1 MSISLTPKQKRVLDF
16 VSAYISGKRYSPTQE
31 EIAKKMRLSVPT
43 VNTYIKILVEKGYV
57 QRGSGARNLSLTQSP
72 SVAREVRRFEIGII
86 GYGIVGQA
94 VHYGFSRANVHIY
107 DKYKN
112 TDSLESVVANSE
124 YIFIGLPTPTMA
136 DESGIDLSIVDEMV
150 AKIAKLASGSDK
162 IIIIKSTVTPGT
174 TVKYIKK
181 YPKVLFCF
189 NPEFL
194 RESSFLYDFVNTDR
208 IVIGTESDDVF
219 RRVSSLYQSITPMVP
234 IYYTDPT
241 TAEMVKY
248 MANCYLSTK
257 VIFANEMYDVCE
269 KIGVRY
275 EEVKKMV
282 VADSRIKDT
291 HLDITTTRG
300 FGGKC
305 FPKDLLSLRAMAKA
319 RGVNTALMDA
329 VWKKNL
335 KLRKIRD
342 WEEIPFAVS
351 NPGFG
356 RKS

>member
-1 MSISLTPKQKRVLDF
+1 MTPKQKKVLDF
-16 VSAYISGKRYSPTQE
+16 IISFISEKRYSPTQE
-31 EIAKKMRLSVPT
+31 EIARKLKLSVPT
-43 VNTYIKILVEKGYV
+43 VNTYIKILVDKGYV
-57 QRGSGARNLSLTQSP
+57 SRGAGARNLTVTQAP
-72 SVAREVRRFEIGII
+72 NVLKDVRRFDIGIV

-107 DKYKN
+107 DKYKD

-136 DESGIDLSIVDEMV
+136 DESGIDLSIVEEMV
-150 AKIAKLASGSDK
+150 KKIAKLASGTDK
-162 IIIIKSTVTPGT
+162 IVIIKSTVTPGT
-174 TVKYIKK
+174 TAKYIKK
-181 YPKVLFCF
+181 YPQLLFCF

-194 RESSFLYDFVNTDR
+194 RESSFLSDFVNADR
-208 IVIGTESDDVF
+208 IVIGAESDEVF
-219 RRVSSLYQSITPMVP
+219 RRVSSLYQSITPAVP
-234 IYYTDPT
+234 IFYTDPT

-248 MANCYLSTK
+248 MANCFLATK
-257 VIFANEMYDVCE
+257 VIFANEMYDICE
-269 KIGVRY
+269 KIGVKY

-282 VADSRIKDT
+282 VADRRIEDG
-291 HLDITTTRG
+291 HLDITTLRG

-305 FPKDLLSLRAMAKA
+305 FPKDLLSLRAMAKTK
-319 RGVNTALMDA
+319 GVDTAILDA

-335 KLRKIRD
+335 AIRKIRD

-351 NPGFG
+351 KPGFG

>member
-1 MSISLTPKQKRVLDF
+1 
-16 VSAYISGKRYSPTQE
+16 
-31 EIAKKMRLSVPT
+31 
-43 VNTYIKILVEKGYV
+43 
-57 QRGSGARNLSLTQSP
+57 
-72 SVAREVRRFEIGII
+72 
-86 GYGIVGQA
+86 
-94 VHYGFSRANVHIY
+94 
-107 DKYKN
+107 
-112 TDSLESVVANSE
+112 
-124 YIFIGLPTPTMA
+124 MA

-181 YPKVLFCF
+181 YPEVLFCF

-194 RESSFLYDFVNTDR
+194 RESSFLSDFVNTDR

-335 KLRKIRD
+335 AIRKVRD

-351 NPGFG
+351 RPGFG
-356 RKS
+356 KKS

>member
-1 MSISLTPKQKRVLDF
+1 MTPKQKKVLDF
-16 VSAYISGKRYSPTQE
+16 ITRYISEKRYSPTQE
-31 EIAKKMRLSVPT
+31 EIAKKLKLSVST

-57 QRGSGARNLSLTQSP
+57 QQGAGARNLSLTQS
-72 SVAREVRRFEIGII
+72 SNVTNSVRRFDIGII

-94 VHYGFSRANVHIY
+94 VHYGFSRSNVHIY

-112 TDSLESVVANSE
+112 TDTLEDVVASSE
-124 YIFIGLPTPTMA
+124 YIFVGLPTPTMA

-150 AKIAKLASGSDK
+150 AKIAKIAAGTDK
-162 IIIIKSTVTPGT
+162 IVIIKSTVTPGT
-174 TVKYIKK
+174 TEKYIKK

-194 RESSFLYDFVNTDR
+194 RESSSLSDFVNTDR
-208 IVIGTESDDVF
+208 IVVGASSDDTF

-248 MANCYLSTK
+248 MANCYLATK
-257 VIFANEMYDVCE
+257 VIFANEMYDICE
-269 KIGVRY
+269 KIGVKY
-275 EEVKKMV
+275 GEVKKMV
-282 VADSRIKDT
+282 VADKRIKDT

-305 FPKDLLSLRAMAKA
+305 FPKDLLSLRAMAKSK
-319 RGVNTALMDA
+319 GVNTAILDA

-335 KLRKIRD
+335 AIRKTRD

-351 NPGFG
+351 KPGFG
-356 RKS
+356 KKS

>member
-1 MSISLTPKQKRVLDF
+1 MSVSMTPKQKNVLDF
-16 VSAYISGKRYSPTQE
+16 IISFISEKRYSPTQE
-31 EIAKKMRLSVPT
+31 EIARKLKLSIPT
-43 VNTYIKILVEKGYV
+43 VNTYIKILVDKGYLS
-57 QRGSGARNLSLTQSP
+57 QGPGARNLAVTQAP
-72 SVAREVRRFEIGII
+72 SVLKDVRRFDIGII

-94 VHYGFSRANVHIY
+94 VHYGFSRANVRIY
-107 DKYKN
+107 DKYKD
-112 TDSLESVVANSE
+112 TEGLESVVANSE

-150 AKIAKLASGSDK
+150 KKIAKLASGTDK
-162 IIIIKSTVTPGT
+162 IVIIKSTVTPGT
-174 TVKYIKK
+174 TAKYIKK
-181 YPKVLFCF
+181 YPRLLFCF

-194 RESSFLYDFVNTDR
+194 RESSFLSDFVNTDR
-208 IVIGTESDDVF
+208 IVIGAESDDVF
-219 RRVSSLYQSITPMVP
+219 RRVSSLYQSITPLVP

-248 MANCYLSTK
+248 MANCFLATK
-257 VIFANEMYDVCE
+257 VIFANEMYDICE
-269 KIGVRY
+269 KIGVKY

-282 VADSRIKDT
+282 VADKRIKDG
-291 HLDITTTRG
+291 HLDITTLRG

-319 RGVNTALMDA
+319 KGVDTAILDA
-329 VWKKNL
+329 VWKKNI
-335 KLRKIRD
+335 KIRKVRD

-351 NPGFG
+351 KPGFG

>member
-16 VSAYISGKRYSPTQE
+16 VSAYISEKRYSPTQE
-31 EIAKKMRLSVPT
+31 EIAKKLGLSVPT

-72 SVAREVRRFEIGII
+72 SVAREVRRF
-86 GYGIVGQA
+86 
-94 VHYGFSRANVHIY
+94 
-107 DKYKN
+107 
-112 TDSLESVVANSE
+112 
-124 YIFIGLPTPTMA
+124 
-136 DESGIDLSIVDEMV
+136 
-150 AKIAKLASGSDK
+150 KIAKLALGSDK

-319 RGVNTALMDA
+319 RGVDTALMGA
-329 VWKKNL
+329 VWKQNL
-335 KLRKIRD
+335 AIRKVGD
-342 WEEIPFAVS
+342 WEEIPFAVRR
-351 NPGFG
+351 PGFG
-356 RKS
+356 KKS